1 MRKKPRKKFTIFSKF
16 FKKPIDNEKY
26 CDIILKCIIM
36 SFTLW
41 GYFALFS
48 GRFKHIAQKKQG
60 IICAFVAK
68 CCTKSLLLVN
78 FQEWSDS
85 IYDA

>member
-48 GRFKHIAQKKQG
+48 GRFKHIAQKNR
-60 IICAFVAK
+60 ALFV
-68 CCTKSLLLVN
+68 LLLQN
-78 FQEWSDS
+78 AAPKAC
-85 IYDA
+85 YL